1 MAVRGRVIQAPLL
14 GLHFLQSLNKKKK
27 RFEELLEE
35 FKSDP
40 KKNFL
45 ESRDSHRNGLL
56 NGTVACSSEVISL
69 IMRTLSSL
77 KWLCLKPFEADEA
90 LNWPL
95 LANLSLPSLRCLLE
109 EGQSRLHWHRTLGPH
124 KGLPVGQ
131 CPGWCLESRWAT
143 IKKSDGS
150 ILYSFAQ

>member
-45 ESRDSHRNGLL
+45 ESRDLVI
-56 NGTVACSSEVISL
+56 GTVYLMALWLVL
-69 IMRTLSSL
+69 L
-77 KWLCLKPFEADEA
+77 K
-90 LNWPL
+90 
-95 LANLSLPSLRCLLE
+95 LSL
-109 EGQSRLHWHRTLGPH
+109 
-124 KGLPVGQ
+124 
-131 CPGWCLESRWAT
+131 
-143 IKKSDGS
+143 
-150 ILYSFAQ
+150 